1 MGRFGAPSFVRRWNA
16 DDLALL
22 RFRHPDVWRDH
33 PPPHIHAF
41 YQGHE
46 VLIAIETGEVLAGAM
61 PPAALRLLRGWI
73 QRRRGELLS
82 NWERGKLRQPFEA
95 VPGADVE

>member
-1 MGRFGAPSFVRRWNA
+1 MPTISIFFGFV
-16 DDLALL
+16 
-22 RFRHPDVWRDH
+22 VQMYWRDH

-46 VLIAIETGEVLAGAM
+46 VLIAIETGDVLAGAM
-61 PPAALRLLRGWI
+61 PPAALRLLRGWVRLR
-73 QRRRGELLS
+73 QGELLA
-82 NWERGKLRQPFEA
+82 NWEHGRLRQPFEA

>member
-1 MGRFGAPSFVRRWNA
+1 LLKGAIVPTISIFFGFV
-16 DDLALL
+16 
-22 RFRHPDVWRDH
+22 VQMYWRDH

-46 VLIAIETGEVLAGAM
+46 ALIAIETGDVVAGAM
-61 PPAALRLLRGWI
+61 PPAALRLLRGWV
-73 QRRRGELLS
+73 RRRQAELLV
-82 NWERGKLRQPFEA
+82 NWEHGRLRQPFEA